1 MTQNEP
7 TTRRAPTVL
16 SEPDLADYGEQ
27 GFYIGRG
34 VLSEDECDEIIA
46 RAEELHSRKR
56 VPGCFS
62 AVEEAEADGDPL
74 RTHPRM
80 MHPHRVDER
89 CLHYLTHPAVVAI
102 LRDLLQDGVTALQSM
117 FYWKPPGARGQ
128 AYHQDD
134 FYLQTK
140 PDACIAAWTAL
151 EPIDAENGALRVFPG
166 SHAEEILEMGPT
178 NTAFSFTAEAVTVP
192 SEYTNMLVEMDKG
205 DTLFFDGRLIH
216 GSLPNVS
223 DTRFRRSFICHYI
236 PETAEAYNHGY
247 DPAIP
252 LH

>member
-1 MTQNEP
+1 MAPSESTM
-7 TTRRAPTVL
+7 RRAPTIV
-16 SEPDLADYGEQ
+16 SESDVQGYADSGY
-27 GFYIGRG
+27 YIGRG
-34 VLSEDECDEIIA
+34 VLSETECDDIISRAQDLHA
-46 RAEELHSRKR
+46 RKSVA
-56 VPGCFS
+56 GCFS
-62 AVEEAEADGDPL
+62 AEDEADADGDPL

-80 MHPHRVDER
+80 MHPHRVDDG
-89 CLHYLTHPAVVAI
+89 CLHYMTHPVVVAI

-151 EPIDAENGALRVFPG
+151 ERIDAENGALRVFPG
-166 SHAEEILEMGPT
+166 SHVEDILEMGPT
-178 NTAFSFTAEAVTVP
+178 NTAFSFTSEAVAVP
-192 SEYTNMLVEMDKG
+192 SQYTNTLVEMDKG

-223 DTRFRRSFICHYI
+223 DTRFRRAYICHYI
-236 PETAEAYNHGY
+236 PESAEAYNHGY

>member
-1 MTQNEP
+1 MTQDASTQRRKP
-7 TTRRAPTVL
+7 TEL
-16 SEPDLADYGEQ
+16 SAAGLEAYADDGYH
-27 GFYIGRG
+27 IGRG
-34 VLSEDECDEIIA
+34 VLSEGECDEIIA
-46 RAEELHSRKR
+46 RAEELHARES
-56 VPGCFS
+56 VAGSFS
-62 AVEEAEADGDPL
+62 GADDADEDGDPL
-74 RTHPRM
+74 RAYPRM

-102 LRDLLQDGVTALQSM
+102 LRDLLRDGVTAVQSM

-134 FYLQTK
+134 FYLRTK
-140 PDACIAAWTAL
+140 PGACIAAWTAL
-151 EPIDAENGALRVFPG
+151 ERIDAENGALRVYPG
-166 SHAEEILEMGPT
+166 SHVEDILDMGPT
-178 NTAFSFTAEAVTVP
+178 NTTFSFTSEAVTVP
-192 SEYTNMLVEMDKG
+192 SQYTNTLVEMDKG

-223 DTRFRRSFICHYI
+223 DSRFRRSFICHYI
-236 PETAEAYNHGY
+236 PESSEDYNHGY

>member
-1 MTQNEP
+1 MPE
-7 TTRRAPTVL
+7 TRRAPTAL
-16 SEPDLADYGEQ
+16 SEEDVLAYAEQ
-27 GFYIGRG
+27 GYYIGRR
-34 VLSEDECDEIIA
+34 VLTEDECDEIIA
-46 RAEELHSRKR
+46 RAEELHARKS

-62 AVEEAEADGDPL
+62 ADDESEADGDPL
-74 RTHPRM
+74 RVYPRM

-89 CLHYLTHPAVVAI
+89 CRHYLTHPAAVAI
-102 LRDLLQDGVTALQSM
+102 LRDLLRDGVTALQSM

-140 PDACIAAWTAL
+140 PNACIAAWTAL
-151 EPIDAENGALRVFPG
+151 ERIDADNGALRVFPG
-166 SHAEEILEMGPT
+166 SHAEDILEMTPT
-178 NTAFSFTAEAVTVP
+178 NTAFSFTSEAVVP
-192 SEYTNMLVEMDKG
+192 PPQYPNVLVEMDKG
-205 DTLFFDGRLIH
+205 DVLFFDGRLIH

-223 DTRFRRSFICHYI
+223 DDRFRRAFICHYI
-236 PETAEAYNHGY
+236 PESADSYNHGY